1 MRLEAAR
8 LTDPVLYVM
17 AGDVNAETDVDDELT
32 QCVLDSAETIYRQMP
47 DALPPEVLAEE
58 IRAQRALLI
67 VLESAGGQSIGG
79 VAIGTKRVKGG
90 KPYVALNV
98 DVFDEVDPGFN
109 FCALVESAALCRG
122 LGLISIRSNGK
133 LPALPGYAYECRG
146 KGFHMMTLK
155 LTIQ

>member
-1 MRLEAAR
+1 MNLEAAT

-17 AGDVNAETDVDDELT
+17 AGDVNAEADIDGELE
-32 QCVLDSAETIYRQMP
+32 QCVLESAERIYRQMP

-58 IRAQRALLI
+58 IQARRALLI
-67 VLESAGGQSIGG
+67 ILESAYGESVGG
-79 VAIGTKRVKGG
+79 VAIGTKSIRSGT
-90 KPYVALNV
+90 PYVALNV
-98 DVFDEVDPGFN
+98 DVLGAVDPGFN

-133 LPALPGYAYECRG
+133 LPALPGYSYEFRG
-146 KGFHMMTLK
+146 DGFHIMTLE